1 MNFSEQIKQLRA
13 DRKLTQQQM
22 ADALNVS
29 RQAVSNWGNDK
40 NLPDIEMIIIM
51 AQTFNLTLD
60 ELILGGKNMNN
71 MTEKLINDGSENRR
85 KEMNIKG
92 IKIGSGLLGLGL
104 LSLVIG
110 LLGPVTMENYF
121 GIAFSALMFCGVLT
135 FLIVGLKDIFNVVLR
150 KNGDG
155 KSTKVGA
162 AGGGLVVIGCII
174 YALGYIINTSVDL
187 GFYGLI
193 AIIAGIA
200 VMLFSVIFKK

>member
-29 RQAVSNWGNDK
+29 RQAVSNWENDK